1 MSEYQYYEFQAVDRP
16 LTKKQMDELRAYSSR
31 AHITPT
37 SFVNVYNW
45 GDFKGNPEKW
55 MEKYFE
61 AFLYL
66 ANWGNRRLMLRIPK
80 RLLPPDVVS
89 IYCTAETLSYRIKDD
104 QFILS
109 FSSEEEEQEWTDGEG
124 WLDSIVSLR
133 SDLMHGDHRCLYL
146 GWLLAVQGGMLDN
159 DTLEPPLPPGLREL
173 NAPLPSLADFLRIDP
188 DLITAAAEK
197 SDEKIAFRLSKEDI
211 SRWLADTPQKEKD
224 AILAGLIEGDNP
236 YLAEDLRRRAL
247 CALRGQTIPGISS
260 QASGCRSV
268 GQLIARADAIA
279 EERREKETQQR
290 ARMKAKRE
298 REEAEKRKKHLESF
312 VGKESDLWA
321 KVEKLIAAKQPK
333 QYDEAISVLRDL
345 RDLADMEDR
354 SSEFLPRMSA
364 LYREHERKTALLN
377 RFRKARLLG

>member
-89 IYCTAETLSYRIKDD
+89 TYCTEETLSYRIKDD
-104 QFILS
+104 QLILS

-124 WLDSIVSLR
+124 WLDSIISLR

-159 DTLEPPLPPGLREL
+159 DSLEPPVPPGLREF

-188 DLITAAAEK
+188 DLITAAA
-197 SDEKIAFRLSKEDI
+197 
-211 SRWLADTPQKEKD
+211 
-224 AILAGLIEGDNP
+224 GV
-236 YLAEDLRRRAL
+236 RRRAL
-247 CALRGQTIPGISS
+247 
-260 QASGCRSV
+260 
-268 GQLIARADAIA
+268 
-279 EERREKETQQR
+279 
-290 ARMKAKRE
+290 
-298 REEAEKRKKHLESF
+298 
-312 VGKESDLWA
+312 
-321 KVEKLIAAKQPK
+321 
-333 QYDEAISVLRDL
+333 
-345 RDLADMEDR
+345 
-354 SSEFLPRMSA
+354 
-364 LYREHERKTALLN
+364 
-377 RFRKARLLG
+377 